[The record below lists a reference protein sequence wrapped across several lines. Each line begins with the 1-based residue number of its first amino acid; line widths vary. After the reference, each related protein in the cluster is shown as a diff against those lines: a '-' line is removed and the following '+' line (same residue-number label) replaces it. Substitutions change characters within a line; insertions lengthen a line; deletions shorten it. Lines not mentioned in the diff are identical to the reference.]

1 MKAGS
6 RKTPICQRVGR
17 LIGPVASWEEGMS
30 LMAQRAPSGCCSLDP
45 HARTPCA
52 AGSAAHDKFSIHDS
66 AGVAPRFCPSAP
78 SVHRDEEGYGVR
90 LIIRAAPP
98 KHLPPNFT
106 GRGPERDDARSSKQ
120 NSAVETQAY
129 LAGLYQLSR
138 PFWSFSPATSGV
150 SVPLMTLADSVQ
162 VSFSRFGVPR
172 DRIW

>member
-6 RKTPICQRVGR
+6 RKTPICQRLGR

-30 LMAQRAPSGCCSLDP
+30 LMAQRAPSGCCSLAP
-45 HARTPCA
+45 HARTPCV
-52 AGSAAHDKFSIHDS
+52 AGCAAHDKFSIHDS
-66 AGVAPRFCPSAP
+66 AGVAPRFCPSAT
-78 SVHRDEEGYGVR
+78 SVHQDEEGSGVR
-90 LIIRAAPP
+90 LRFRAAPP
-98 KHLPPNFT
+98 KLLPPNLT
-106 GRGPERDDARSSKQ
+106 GRGPERVAARSLKQ
-120 NSAVETQAY
+120 NSAAEAQVY
-129 LAGLYQLSR
+129 LPGLYQLSR